1 MSPVRGHP
9 PFSAFPHSPT
19 RLAPSKACRDLL
31 PQAGAALLL
40 SSFRSCYP
48 PSLPIRSPRAMAHG
62 RRELAAFPIQAS
74 EASQTRWSRGLA
86 VAPKDEHGSP
96 TRRKRNVMEWS
107 GGAAGQWRCL
117 LRRTPSHYCDEHFG
131 WIRVPGLPALARWA
145 NESTQCTNQ
154 GALRKAVGPPD
165 PFTEW
170 WEHRETWS
178 YDLES
183 IQGKKTCRD
192 ATSCST
198 NKYIHAVTQ

>member
-1 MSPVRGHP
+1 
-9 PFSAFPHSPT
+9 
-19 RLAPSKACRDLL
+19 
-31 PQAGAALLL
+31 
-40 SSFRSCYP
+40 
-48 PSLPIRSPRAMAHG
+48 MAHG

-117 LRRTPSHYCDEHFG
+117 LRRTPSHSCDEYFG

-154 GALRKAVGPPD
+154 GALRKAFGPPD

-192 ATSCST
+192 ATST
-198 NKYIHAVTQ
+198 NNYIQSRNKLSVGPTAEQAWSCNLFPTTGMCYVILTS